1 MKKRILIPLFI
12 ILALIS
18 IFVGVHDIAIMDII
32 RCDTDKLN
40 ILSLTRIP
48 RLISIVIAAV
58 AMSIAGVIM
67 QQISN
72 NKFVSPTTA
81 ATVDS
86 AMFGVLI
93 AMMIFNK
100 ATLSQKMLMGFIFAL
115 IGTFLFMTMLNKI
128 KVKNIIFIPLVGI
141 MLGNVIGSITDFFAY
156 KYDLVQV
163 MSSFTQGKF
172 SMVIKG
178 NYEMLYL
185 TVPLI
190 IIAALYANKF
200 TIIGMGEDIA
210 LNLGINY
217 SMVSNI
223 GLIIVAILSA
233 IVVITVGNIPFIGL
247 IVPNIVSL
255 FNGDNVAKN
264 IWNTALFGAC
274 FVLICDIIGRI
285 IIFPYEIPISLT
297 VGVIGSIIFLYLI
310 FRRKKN
316 EG

>member
-1 MKKRILIPLFI
+1 MKKRILIFLFV
-12 ILALIS
+12 ILSFIS
-18 IFVGVHDIAIMDII
+18 IFIGVHDIGIMDII
-32 RCDTDKLN
+32 KGNTDKLN
-40 ILSLTRIP
+40 ILFLTRVP
-48 RLISIVIAAV
+48 RLISIIIAAV

-93 AMMIFNK
+93 SMLIFQK
-100 ATLSQKMLMGFIFAL
+100 TTLTQKMFMGFIFAL

-128 KVKNIIFIPLVGI
+128 KIKNIIFIPLVGI

-163 MSSFTQGKF
+163 MNSFTQGKF

-178 NYEMLYL
+178 NYEMLYF
-185 TVPLI
+185 TIPLI
-190 IIAALYANKF
+190 VIAAIYANKF

-217 SMVSNI
+217 TVVSI
-223 GLIIVAILSA
+223 
-233 IVVITVGNIPFIGL
+233 
-247 IVPNIVSL
+247 
-255 FNGDNVAKN
+255 
-264 IWNTALFGAC
+264 
-274 FVLICDIIGRI
+274 
-285 IIFPYEIPISLT
+285 
-297 VGVIGSIIFLYLI
+297 
-310 FRRKKN
+310 
-316 EG
+316 